1 MLSDVLKK
9 IRDLRTRLIHTD
21 ALTHAALSSFPS
33 GHTRNSAAVYLTLG
47 LLLAQLSEELG
58 RPDIRM
64 PAELARAASSRIF
77 RSFSFMSPADAFRF
91 EGRA

>member
-47 LLLAQLSEELG
+47 YSWPSSRKSSVVLISACPPNS
-58 RPDIRM
+58 
-64 PAELARAASSRIF
+64 RAASSRIF
-77 RSFSFMSPADAFRF
+77 RRFSFMSPADAFRF